1 MMKRLT
7 LGAAV
12 LLALTGCANLAPDF
26 ERPATPVPDQWPA
39 LASTP
44 VGQGKALAEV
54 GWQDF
59 FTDDRLKQV
68 ITQAV
73 QNNRDLRVAALNI
86 EKARAQYQISSA
98 ARFPAINLSGAQTAQ
113 RPAEDLSPTGS
124 QDITR
129 QYTLGLGFAGFE
141 LDFFNR
147 VGNLKDQALEQ
158 YLATEDAQAI
168 ARISLIAEVANT
180 WLTLAADQERLRLA
194 RATYDSQ
201 KKSLALIQR
210 SFDLGVSSAL
220 DLNQSRMAVESAR
233 ADAARYTAIVAQ
245 DRNALNLLA
254 GAPVPDA
261 LIADALTDVAALTEV
276 PAGVPSESLL
286 RRPDVVQSERLLRA
300 ANASIGAARAAFFP
314 RITLTASGGFGSRHL
329 GNLFDDNNGT
339 WTFMPQIVLPIFNA
353 GSNQAALDSA
363 RADQKIRIAQYEKA
377 IQAAFRETADALSVR
392 ATVSEQLDAQQA
404 LLAAATES
412 FRLSEQRFDKGIDS
426 YLPVLDSQRSQYAA
440 QQGLIAVKL
449 ARQSNAVTLY
459 KVFGGGWL
467 EDKKEGGAGNS
478 GS

>member
-377 IQAAFRETADALSVR
+377 IQVAFRETADALSVR

>member
-254 GAPVPDA
+254 GAVPDA

-329 GNLFDDNNGT
+329 GNLFDDNNGN

-353 GSNQAALDSA
+353 VSNQAALDSA

-377 IQAAFRETADALSVR
+377 IQVAFRETADALSVR

-426 YLPVLDSQRSQYAA
+426 YLPVLDSQRSHYAA

-467 EDKKEGGAGNS
+467 EAKADS